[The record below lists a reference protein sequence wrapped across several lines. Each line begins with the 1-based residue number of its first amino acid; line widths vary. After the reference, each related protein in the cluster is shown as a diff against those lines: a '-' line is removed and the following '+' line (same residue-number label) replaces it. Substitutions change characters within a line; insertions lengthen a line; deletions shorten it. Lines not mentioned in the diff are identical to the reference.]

1 MNPSYLMWRYL
12 IYIWFT
18 RYVIVI
24 HMHQPLFN
32 SHFIRSII
40 VHMLTPLFYAYF
52 TRSILIHM
60 HTPLFKIHLTF
71 SVIVHMLTP
80 LFNSYFTRS
89 ILVHIHT
96 PLFIMLFSSG
106 TDFNFH
112 MHYKWFQPYWTESYI
127 AHDWLACW
135 FLTIAFLI
143 WKLTL
148 PVSD

>member
-1 MNPSYLMWRYL
+1 MNVRYLMWRYL

-18 RYVIVI
+18 RSVIVF

-32 SHFIRSII
+32 SHFIRSI
-40 VHMLTPLFYAYF
+40 LA
-52 TRSILIHM
+52 HM
-60 HTPLFKIHLTF
+60 HTSLFNIHSTL
-71 SVIVHMLTP
+71 SVIVHMLIRY
-80 LFNSYFTRS
+80 LIHIFTRS

-106 TDFNFH
+106 TDFNFR

-135 FLTIAFLI
+135 FLTIVFLI